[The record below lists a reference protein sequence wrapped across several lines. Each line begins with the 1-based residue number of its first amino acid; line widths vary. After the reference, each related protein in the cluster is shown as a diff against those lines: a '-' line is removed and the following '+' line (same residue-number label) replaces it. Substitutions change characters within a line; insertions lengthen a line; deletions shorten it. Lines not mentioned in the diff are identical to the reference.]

1 MLQKGIRFYGD
12 LLALT
17 NGRRE
22 KDGKGSHNYRQPWRS
37 HLTIPLHSRNVFSP
51 NRRGR
56 SMSLTATRISH
67 LASEYLIAMAAHLH
81 PGGRI
86 PSFSM
91 NAIGRSL
98 FGF

>member
-1 MLQKGIRFYGD
+1 
-12 LLALT
+12 
-17 NGRRE
+17 
-22 KDGKGSHNYRQPWRS
+22 
-37 HLTIPLHSRNVFSP
+37 
-51 NRRGR
+51 
-56 SMSLTATRISH
+56 MSLTATRISH
-67 LASEYLIAMAAHLH
+67 RASEYLIAMAAHLH